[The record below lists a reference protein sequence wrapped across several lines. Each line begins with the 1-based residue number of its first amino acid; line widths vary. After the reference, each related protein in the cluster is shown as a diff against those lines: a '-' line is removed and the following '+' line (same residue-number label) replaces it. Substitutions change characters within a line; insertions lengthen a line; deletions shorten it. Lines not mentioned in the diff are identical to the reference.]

1 MVLFTTGGAYLSPSR
16 ARFLSHSM
24 YLFTEVAF
32 LSSGSSGL
40 SLVLFTFSS
49 VPGFH
54 RFLLFLCSLNFVDFL
69 VL

>member
-1 MVLFTTGGAYLSPSR
+1 
-16 ARFLSHSM
+16 M

-40 SLVLFTFSS
+40 SLLLFIFSS
-49 VPGFH
+49 VPGF
-54 RFLLFLCSLNFVDFL
+54 LLFLFSLNFVDFL